1 MRRAVIT
8 GIGIVS
14 SIGDN
19 KEEVLDSLK
28 EGHSGITFA
37 EEYAEM
43 GFRSHVYGIP
53 KINLDEALDR
63 KIRRFMGDGAGYNYI
78 AMLEAIEDS
87 KLKEEDISD
96 ERTGLIMGSGGPSTR
111 NLIQAADS
119 ARTRGPRKVGPFMVP
134 RCMSSTVSACLSTMF
149 KIKESNMNKEVHFR
163 KAET

>member
-28 EGHSGITFA
+28 EGRSGITFA

-53 KINLDEALDR
+53 NMNLDEALDR
-63 KIRRFMGDGAGYNYI
+63 KLRRFMGDGAGYNYI
-78 AMLEAIEDS
+78 AMLEAIQDS
-87 KLKEEDISD
+87 KLKEGDRFYTPIKFIEKSKIFRAKYDH
-96 ERTGLIMGSGGPSTR
+96 RGLKK
-111 NLIQAADS
+111 N
-119 ARTRGPRKVGPFMVP
+119 V
-134 RCMSSTVSACLSTMF
+134 
-149 KIKESNMNKEVHFR
+149 
-163 KAET
+163 